1 MNSLRDQ
8 AMPYSE
14 APIFIGGLF
23 KSGTTLLRA
32 MLGQHSSIASGLETQ
47 WFNMD
52 WDGMKDKAFYDHI
65 ERLRNF
71 YGFKKDVTERIVVES
86 KDVIQFLN
94 LFLGLF
100 TKSLGKKRWAEKTPG
115 NILHLDRIY
124 AGWPGAKVIHI
135 IRDPRDVFASLR
147 QAKKWDSIE
156 VFSDLWCQYLGS
168 AERFKKETPYH
179 EDQFMEIRYEAL
191 ITRPKE
197 VMKRLL
203 IFLGEI
209 WEDQVAVF
217 QGNKDD
223 YHKVLEITGTAST
236 TLIRLGEPLTKT
248 RVGIWRDAVRE
259 DEIRQIHDLVDQKGL
274 FNLMES
280 IENES
285 II

>member
-1 MNSLRDQ
+1 
-8 AMPYSE
+8 MPYSE

-65 ERLRNF
+65 ERLKNF
-71 YGFKKDVTERIVVES
+71 YGFKKNLTQRIVDES

-94 LFLGLF
+94 IFLGLY
-100 TKSLGKKRWAEKTPG
+100 TKSLGKKRWLEKTPG

-135 IRDPRDVFASLR
+135 IRDPRDVFASHR
-147 QAKKWDSIE
+147 QAKKWDTIE

-168 AERFKKETPYH
+168 AERFKKELELHDDT
-179 EDQFMEIRYEAL
+179 FMEFRYEAL

-197 VMKRLL
+197 IMKRLL
-203 IFLGEI
+203 VFLGEA

-217 QGNKDD
+217 NGKKDD
-223 YHKVLEITGTAST
+223 YHKVLDLTGKAST
-236 TLIRLGEPLTKT
+236 TLSRLGEPLTKT
-248 RVGIWRDAVRE
+248 RVGIWKNVLSG
-259 DEIRQIHDLVDQKGL
+259 DEIRQIHDQVKQKGL
-274 FNLMES
+274 LNLMES
-280 IENES
+280 IEKES

>member
-1 MNSLRDQ
+1 MKSLRDQ
-8 AMPYSE
+8 AMPYSQT
-14 APIFIGGLF
+14 PIFIGGLF

-52 WDGMKDKAFYDHI
+52 WDGMKDKEFYDHM
-65 ERLRNF
+65 ERLKKF
-71 YGFKKDVTERIVVES
+71 YGFKKSLTERIVNES

-94 LFLGLF
+94 LFLGLYA
-100 TKSLGKKRWAEKTPG
+100 KSLGKKRWAEKTPG
-115 NILHLDRIY
+115 NILHLDKIY
-124 AGWPGAKVIHI
+124 TGWSGAKVIHI
-135 IRDPRDVFASLR
+135 IRDPRDAFASLR
-147 QAKKWDSIE
+147 QAKKWDTIE

-168 AERFKKETPYH
+168 VEKFKKESPLH
-179 EDQFMEIRYEAL
+179 EDKFMEIRYEAL

-197 VMKRLL
+197 IMKRILV
-203 IFLGEI
+203 FLGET

-217 QGNKDD
+217 DGNKDD
-223 YHKVLEITGTAST
+223 YHKVLELTGKAST
-236 TLIRLGEPLTKT
+236 TLSRLGEPLTKS
-248 RVGIWRDAVRE
+248 RIGIWRNVVSE
-259 DEIRQIHDLVDQKGL
+259 DEIRQIHNLVDQRGL

>member
-1 MNSLRDQ
+1 
-8 AMPYSE
+8 MPYSE

-52 WDGMKDKAFYDHI
+52 WDGRKDKRFYDHM

-71 YGFKKDVTERIVVES
+71 YGFDKDRTEQIVAES
-86 KDVIQFLN
+86 QDAIQFLN
-94 LFLGLF
+94 LFLGF
-100 TKSLGKKRWAEKTPG
+100 YAKSMGKKRWAEKTPG
-115 NILHLDRIY
+115 NILYLDRIY
-124 AGWPGAKVIHI
+124 AGWSEAKVIHI

-147 QAKKWDSIE
+147 QAKKWDTIE

-168 AERFKKETPYH
+168 AERFKKESSDH
-179 EDQFMEIRYEAL
+179 NDKFLEIRYEAL
-191 ITRPKE
+191 IIRPE
-197 VMKRLL
+197 EIMKSLL
-203 IFLGEI
+203 IFLGET
-209 WEDQVAVF
+209 WEDQVASF
-217 QGNKDD
+217 DGNKGD
-223 YHKVLEITGTAST
+223 YHKVLELTGKAST
-236 TLIRLGEPLTKT
+236 TLSRLGEPLTKS
-248 RVGIWRDAVRE
+248 RVGIWNNVVSE
-259 DEIRQIHDLVDQKGL
+259 DEIRRIHDLVDQKGF

>member
-52 WDGMKDKAFYDHI
+52 WDGMKDREFYDHI
-65 ERLRNF
+65 ERLGHF
-71 YGFKKDVTERIVVES
+71 YGFEKSFAKMIGNES
-86 KDVIQFLN
+86 KNVIQFLN
-94 LFLGLF
+94 LFLGLY

-115 NILHLDRIY
+115 NILHLDKIY
-124 AGWPGAKVIHI
+124 AGWPGAKVIHV

-147 QAKKWDSIE
+147 QAKKWDTIE

-168 AERFKKETPYH
+168 AERLKKELQLH
-179 EDQFMEIRYEAL
+179 EEKFLEIRYEAL

-197 VMKRLL
+197 IMKRLL
-203 IFLGEI
+203 VFLGET

-217 QGNKDD
+217 NGNKDD
-223 YHKVLEITGTAST
+223 YHKVRDLTGKAST
-236 TLIRLGEPLTKT
+236 TLSRLGEPLTKK
-248 RVGIWRDAVRE
+248 RVGIWRNVVSE
-259 DEIRQIHDLVDQKGL
+259 DEIRQIHNLVDRKGL
-274 FNLMES
+274 FNLMED
-280 IENES
+280 IEKES